1 MVHLNEFTAPLGRAS
16 ESDERCRDKCAHRGV
31 LVLTM
36 PSYINSVM
44 MCGADAAAV
53 TEMCIYV
60 LRFSIWKEHLH
71 INICSRELWNRRF
84 RSSGTFARSNGRGG
98 RRPDARRGKMPD
110 RLIIWPLERCQSG
123 ESGGS
128 GFCVFFCWC
137 TLRVG
142 VRTSYAFEESAPRL
156 NVWCVHCVDFLLFLI
171 QFKHDVCTS
180 LTSRRQSVAFLLT
193 SRSDLML
200 FNYTKTMYIV

>member
-128 GFCVFFCWC
+128 GFCVFFLLVYTTCGCSYIICVRRERTKIECLMCSLCWFFVIFYPVQAWRMHKFNFTQAIC
-137 TLRVG
+137 GIFVNK
-142 VRTSYAFEESAPRL
+142 S
-156 NVWCVHCVDFLLFLI
+156 VWF
-171 QFKHDVCTS
+171 DV
-180 LTSRRQSVAFLLT
+180 
-193 SRSDLML
+193 
-200 FNYTKTMYIV
+200 I

>member
-60 LRFSIWKEHLH
+60 LRFSTLTHQH
-71 INICSRELWNRRF
+71 
-84 RSSGTFARSNGRGG
+84 
-98 RRPDARRGKMPD
+98 M
-110 RLIIWPLERCQSG
+110 LER
-123 ESGGS
+123 
-128 GFCVFFCWC
+128 
-137 TLRVG
+137 TLEPEI
-142 VRTSYAFEESAPRL
+142 S
-156 NVWCVHCVDFLLFLI
+156 
-171 QFKHDVCTS
+171 
-180 LTSRRQSVAFLLT
+180 
-193 SRSDLML
+193 
-200 FNYTKTMYIV
+200 